1 MWMCEQCGDVY
12 EELPTHDE
20 DFGYDVG
27 IGRVSAVQ
35 TMVDSCHC
43 GGNFVEATECDECGE
58 YFEKNGEQS
67 ICDKCLE
74 KYKTF
79 DNAIKIGAEYPI
91 KKGINQFLAW
101 CFSEEEIN
109 QILEREL
116 REAEKLGKPFVARDI
131 EEYFKDNEWL
141 SGNVEGL

>member
-1 MWMCEQCGDVY
+1 MCKRCGDVY

-35 TMVDSCHC
+35 TLVDSYHC
-43 GGNFVEATECDECGE
+43 GGNFVEATQCDECGE
-58 YFEKNGEQS
+58 WFEKNGLQT

-74 KYKTF
+74 KYKTL
-79 DNAIKIGAEYPI
+79 DNAIKLGDEYSIP
-91 KKGINQFLAW
+91 KKINQFFAW

-116 REAEKLGKPFVARDI
+116 REAQKLGKPFVSK
-131 EEYFKDNEWL
+131 ELESYFADNEWL

>member
-1 MWMCEQCGDVY
+1 MWMCERCGDVY
-12 EELPTHDE
+12 AELPTHDE

-35 TMVDSCHC
+35 TLVDSCHC
-43 GGNFVEATECDECGE
+43 GGNFVKATECNECGE
-58 YFEKNGEQS
+58 YFEKNGEQT

-74 KYKTF
+74 KYKTL

-91 KKGINQFLAW
+91 KKQINQFLAW

-116 REAEKLGKPFVARDI
+116 REAYRLGKPTVSRDI
-131 EEYFKDNEWL
+131 EEYFADNEWL
-141 SGNVEGL
+141 SGNVEDL